1 MVVYDLA
8 CPLEHHFEG
17 WFESAATYEA
27 QREGGHVSCPLCNSK
42 EITRLPSAPY
52 LRGAGDSSATDGE
65 RQPMMM
71 VAGDLVAALRRQVVQ
86 QVLALTED
94 VGDAFPDIVRDMHYG
109 DTEARNVRGVAT
121 PEALEKLYEE
131 GIDVM
136 VLAMPDTL
144 GSTH

>member
-8 CPLEHHFEG
+8 CPLEHRFEG
-17 WFESAATYEA
+17 WFESAASYEA

-52 LRGAGDSSATDGE
+52 LRGAVQPSAADGSE
-65 RQPMMM
+65 QPMMM
-71 VAGDLVAALRRQVVQ
+71 VAGNLVATLRRQVVQ
-86 QVLALTED
+86 QVLAMTED
-94 VGDAFPDIVRDMHYG
+94 VGEEFSDVVRDMHYG
-109 DTEARNVRGVAT
+109 ETATRNVRGVASA
-121 PEALEKLYEE
+121 EALEELHDE

-136 VLAMPDTL
+136 VLGIPDTL

>member
-8 CPLEHHFEG
+8 CPLEHRFEG
-17 WFESAATYEA
+17 WFESAASFEA

-52 LRGAGDSSATDGE
+52 LRGAAQPAAEESGG
-65 RQPMMM
+65 QPMMM
-71 VAGDLVAALRRQVVQ
+71 VAGNLVATLRRQVVQ
-86 QVLALTED
+86 QVLAMTED
-94 VGDAFPDIVRDMHYG
+94 VGEDFPDVVRDMHYG
-109 DTEARNVRGVAT
+109 EAETRNVRGVAS
-121 PEALEKLYEE
+121 PEALEELHEE

-136 VLAMPDTL
+136 VLGIPDKL